1 MSGEIMHMATPRG
14 NSGALFEGGVHPG
27 GRSWEEAD
35 NDGQSRG
42 LNPSGAGIKFVM
54 SNTNSNKKA
63 AKQNAKQQ
71 AGGVSEESSLDDST
85 ETATPRATKGSSK
98 KRQSMAGDRADFE
111 GLVEGLLEYIY
122 DPKYKFTA
130 ANREFLSNQV
140 HLLAKC
146 TRRVMDKAEGFSL
159 ALESQQTLAEK
170 VSLLETTIAKSLE
183 QRAEVAAP
191 AKSAPVTAP
200 SQPRSSYASMLR
212 SKIAK
217 VATPAPA
224 GSARRQTIAVCP
236 ADPQKLKTSEATRAE
251 LQASVNPAGLN
262 VKALRRGPKAGLI
275 LEMEGEDSIARL
287 KAKLPASLKV
297 EEPRKRLPR
306 VIIFDAPADTKVEQV
321 RESLQHLAGES
332 DGMGDAIE
340 QTRVC
345 FDTKPKRAV
354 KNLVVEVHPKIR
366 HVLLRDGRVFISW
379 NSCRVRDYL
388 VSTRCFK
395 CQRYGHVAKH
405 CREKSDTCGHCSAS
419 GHGYKDC
426 PRKQEAPVCANCKRR
441 GRDNKHD
448 VRSEACPERARA
460 SDALI
465 RTTDYAP

>member
-1 MSGEIMHMATPRG
+1 MSRKCGFATRNARWEVFRDELRIKLLALRMQDCPRADCID
-14 NSGALFEGGVHPG
+14 GAVREFIDAVTATCRRVLRPRRVFNTRTSLVEPG
-27 GRSWEEAD
+27 LLGSLVQP
-35 NDGQSRG
+35 G
-42 LNPSGAGIKFVM
+42 PGAG
-54 SNTNSNKKA
+54 
-63 AKQNAKQQ
+63 
-71 AGGVSEESSLDDST
+71 
-85 ETATPRATKGSSK
+85 KGKHSPGA
-98 KRQSMAGDRADFE
+98 Q
-111 GLVEGLLEYIY
+111 
-122 DPKYKFTA
+122 
-130 ANREFLSNQV
+130 
-140 HLLAKC
+140 
-146 TRRVMDKAEGFSL
+146 
-159 ALESQQTLAEK
+159 
-170 VSLLETTIAKSLE
+170 SLE

-200 SQPRSSYASMLR
+200 SHPRSSYASMLR
-212 SKIAK
+212 RKIAK

-287 KAKLPASLKV
+287 KAKLPSSLKV

-332 DGMGDAIE
+332 DGMGDAIQ

-345 FDTKPKRAV
+345 FDTKPNRAV
-354 KNLVVEVHPKIR
+354 KNLVVEVHLKIR
-366 HVLLRDGRVFISW
+366 HVLLRVERVFISW

-405 CREKSDTCGHCSAS
+405 CREKSDTCDHCPAS
-419 GHGYKDC
+419 GHSFKDC

-441 GRDNKHD
+441 GRDHKHD